1 MLKKIAFLVPRP
13 GMGDAE
19 FRAYWSGTH
28 GSVVAGSPGYGAW
41 RLRYAQN
48 HVVER
53 GPVGDGFAFAGMAE
67 FWLPGDSPN
76 EDTYASTPIY
86 RDRIRV
92 DELNFIDMDRTVS
105 MSANERVF
113 REGRGGTKLVILTSR
128 APGITAEAFAVGYE
142 QKYVLP
148 LLADPIVGSRILG
161 WEAGFVIPGTFRLP
175 GARPVDGF
183 AVDCVEEMWFASKAD
198 AAAVLACANGL
209 NDPATTLFGV
219 RQSFFAEEIVFFD
232 VALGGPLR

>member
-13 GMGDAE
+13 GMVDAE
-19 FRAYWSGTH
+19 FRAYWRGTH
-28 GSVVAGSPGYGAW
+28 GPLVAASPGYGAW

-53 GPVGDGFAFAGMAE
+53 GPVGDAFAFAGMAE

-76 EDTYASTPIY
+76 EDTYAGTPIY

-105 MSANERVF
+105 MSAHEQVF
-113 REGRGGTKLVILTSR
+113 KEGRGATKLVVLTSR
-128 APGITAEAFAVGYE
+128 APGIAAEAFALEYGQRYA
-142 QKYVLP
+142 LP
-148 LLADPIVGSRILG
+148 LLADPAVGSRILG
-161 WEAGFVIPGTFRLP
+161 WEGGFVIPGTFRLP

-183 AVDCVEEMWFASKAD
+183 AVDCVEEMWFASPDD
-198 AAAVLACANGL
+198 AALVMAHARGL
-209 NDPATTLFGV
+209 HGAARPLFGV

-232 VALGGPLR
+232 LALGGPLR

>member
-19 FRAYWSGTH
+19 FRAYWRGTH
-28 GSVVAGSPGYGAW
+28 GPVVAGAPGYGAW

-48 HVVER
+48 HVLER
-53 GPVGDGFAFAGMAE
+53 GPVGDAFAFDGMAE
-67 FWLPGDSPN
+67 FWLPGESPN

-105 MSANERVF
+105 MSAHERVF
-113 REGRGGTKLVILTSR
+113 RQGRGDTKLVILTSR
-128 APGITAEAFAVGYE
+128 APGISAEAFAVGYE
-142 QKYVLP
+142 QRHVLP
-148 LLADPIVGSRILG
+148 LLADPVIGSRILG
-161 WEAGFVIPGTFRLP
+161 WESGFVIPGTFRLP

-183 AVDCVEEMWFASKAD
+183 AVDCVEEMWFASTED
-198 AAAVLACANGL
+198 AASVLARAAGL
-209 NDPATTLFGV
+209 NGPAMPLFGA

-232 VALGGPLR
+232 VALGGQLR